1 MRCSK
6 TAGFHGRSTL
16 ITVFAACKFNPV
28 EPAFVVRN
36 RRHSGLFLNSW
47 TNPCLSFCGTEP
59 SRRTKRRWRFLRRGS
74 IRSSIVVHSEKSST
88 LRFSSEN
95 KRSNKLS
102 SSSSFEEYPG
112 ACLSTRNVLF
122 AEDRKS
128 VV

>member
-16 ITVFAACKFNPV
+16 ITVFAACKFKPV

-36 RRHSGLFLNSW
+36 RRHSGLLWNSY

-59 SRRTKRRWRFLRRGS
+59 SRRTNRRRRFFRRDS
-74 IRSSIVVHSEKSST
+74 VRSSILVHSEKSST
-88 LRFSSEN
+88 LRFSSEEN
-95 KRSNKLS
+95 RSNKLS

-112 ACLSTRNVLF
+112 VCLSTRNVLL
-122 AEDRKS
+122 ADIR
-128 VV
+128 

>member
-36 RRHSGLFLNSW
+36 RRQSGLFLNSW

-74 IRSSIVVHSEKSST
+74 ISVRTVVHFDKISAV
-88 LRFSSEN
+88 RFSSEN
-95 KRSNKLS
+95 KLADQVSRAF
-102 SSSSFEEYPG
+102 SFGDYAR
-112 ACLSTRNVLF
+112 ACLATRNVLF
-122 AEDRKS
+122 A
-128 VV
+128 